1 MICSEDECDQIA
13 AVLLHIPWEENRV
26 VCAPHARVL
35 AREDGIVPD
44 PLPDGEG
51 DLLE

>member
-13 AVLLHIPWEENRV
+13 AVVLHIPWDDNRI

-35 AREDGIVPD
+35 GQEDGIVTD
-44 PLPDGEG
+44 PLPDSAD
-51 DLLE
+51 DLIE